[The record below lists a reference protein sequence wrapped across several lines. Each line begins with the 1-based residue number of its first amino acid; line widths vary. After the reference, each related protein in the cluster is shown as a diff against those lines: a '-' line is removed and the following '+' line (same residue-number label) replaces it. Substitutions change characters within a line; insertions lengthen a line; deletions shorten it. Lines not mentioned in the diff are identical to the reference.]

1 MTVQNPSFLFPL
13 NIPPSYEKR
22 DLHRKLKERSSWMRL
37 DGESDLSPQYR
48 LALTLTGDK
57 SLSKL
62 VDAGKTR
69 PFYLLQSGSGKVV
82 RKQKNLLS
90 RRGSIALQKFL
101 L

>member
-1 MTVQNPSFLFPL
+1 MG
-13 NIPPSYEKR
+13 
-22 DLHRKLKERSSWMRL
+22 L

-69 PFYLLQSGSGKVV
+69 CFYPMPSGSGKFV
-82 RKQKNLLS
+82 RKRRKKYCLGEGLLLYRTFHYKIPES
-90 RRGSIALQKFL
+90 RGVQGDFPIKQGALRECTPL
-101 L
+101 HDY